1 MADEKKFEPKT
12 IKSDVFGEVTQTSE
26 TGFSISNDSLY
37 AFYEAHGVPEAKK
50 VFKAI
55 NTARG
60 ELIEEAAKFLQPH
73 VIKTQDRCSLV
84 CGMAENRFEV
94 QLNNRTTNMNPQ
106 TREEIESFGSVKVKF
121 QTKVP
126 SALLKD
132 DGVLAG
138 IAKEIAASY
147 KK

>member
-1 MADEKKFEPKT
+1 MADEKKVTT
-12 IKSDVFGEVTQTSE
+12 IHSKELGCDVVLNPNGEYAM
-26 TGFSISNDSLY
+26 SNDSLY

-60 ELIEEAAKFLQPH
+60 ELIEAGASFLKDK
-73 VIKTQDRCSLV
+73 VIKDQERKTLV
-84 CGMAENRFEV
+84 CGMAENRFEI

-132 DGVLAG
+132 DGVLAS
-138 IAKEIAASY
+138 IAKEIAAGF

>member
-1 MADEKKFEPKT
+1 MADEKKEPKT
-12 IKSDVFGEVTQTSE
+12 FVDENLGTITQTNEDTFALSSE
-26 TGFSISNDSLY
+26 DLFAY
-37 AFYEAHGVPEAKK
+37 YEKHGVPEAKK

-60 ELIEEAAKFLQPH
+60 QLIEDAATFLKPH
-73 VIKTQDRCSLV
+73 VIADQSRKSLV

-106 TREEIESFGSVKVKF
+106 TREEIESFGAVKVKF

>member
-1 MADEKKFEPKT
+1 MADEKKELKT
-12 IKSDVFGEVTQTSE
+12 FTDKNLGTVTQTNDDTFALSSE
-26 TGFSISNDSLY
+26 DLFNY
-37 AFYEAHGVPEAKK
+37 YEAHGVPEAKK

-60 ELIEEAAKFLQPH
+60 QLIEDAATFLKPH
-73 VIKTQDRCSLV
+73 VIKDQERKTLV
-84 CGMAENRFEV
+84 CGMAENRFEI

-138 IAKEIAASY
+138 IAKEIAASF